1 MKALL
6 FIYFIFTYLPT
17 STMDSSPFSHYQWK
31 NRVLV
36 IYASGA
42 DNSTYK
48 QQLANFITQQEA
60 YDSRDLIVLQIDG
73 QFVRQLPQEKLLT
86 INARQ
91 AMKFLSI
98 DEQTDFTVSLIGKD
112 GGIKKQQKD
121 ALSNQSLLATI
132 DAMPM
137 RQKELNKD

>member
-1 MKALL
+1 
-6 FIYFIFTYLPT
+6 
-17 STMDSSPFSHYQWK
+17 MDNSPFSQYQWK

-36 IYASGA
+36 IYTSGA

-48 QQLANFITQQEA
+48 QQLANFKTQQEA
-60 YDSRDLIVLQIDG
+60 YDTRDLIVLQLDA
-73 QFVRQLPQEKLLT
+73 QFVLQLPQENLLT

-98 DEQTDFTVSLIGKD
+98 DAHTDFTLSLIGKD
-112 GGIKKQQKD
+112 GGIKKQQKH
-121 ALSNQSLLATI
+121 ALSNQSLFATI